1 LFGGA
6 ADVGEQIQQQIV
18 AELPKGAP
26 AHRITK
32 ITEIADLEIICV
44 RPRRAVQCATKRST
58 GQKRKY

>member
-26 AHRITK
+26 AHK
-32 ITEIADLEIICV
+32 IKKI
-44 RPRRAVQCATKRST
+44 K
-58 GQKRKY
+58 